1 MRNWKTVSTAIIVGL
16 LTIWLAI
23 VLFTST
29 RHEFWRD
36 EVRALSIARAAHSPL
51 DIFRIRNEGHPAL
64 WYLLLYL
71 CKSIVDS
78 PLVLPVLSITIAF
91 AAVVLFLFRAPF
103 PLWLRALFIFSAL
116 PLYEYSVMARNYGIS
131 MLLFFI
137 AAALYRE
144 RDEHPLW
151 LAFVLALL
159 ANTNIHSAMLV
170 GLVAIVWMWD
180 FVARKKAGA
189 IQLSV
194 LSLCFGLAII
204 VAGLALCLVVALPT
218 KDTIVTRAYSVTAK
232 QVFAALLDTVWRPQ
246 IGVLLYLLI
255 FCLLRRVDLFLAGLG
270 GLIGFGVFFRVAYP
284 GSYRHQGIFLV
295 FVLFLYWLTA
305 ESPAETTLPTKIR
318 RWLDVGFKIGL
329 YGALPALLLG
339 NVYKDKVIIVDIK
352 REMSSSQ
359 AFGAFLNQSNA
370 YRNAIIVAEPAFFVE
385 SLPFYA
391 TNAIYLPREH
401 RFGNWAAFDAKA
413 DPDLSLGQVLS
424 IARDLQTQRSQP
436 VLIVLGKWPPKQHKD
451 GFRMTL
457 YGRWK
462 FSWTTNELDEADRTL
477 TQVADF
483 NKALTAE
490 NYKVMAFK

>member
-1 MRNWKTVSTAIIVGL
+1 
-16 LTIWLAI
+16 
-23 VLFTST
+23 
-29 RHEFWRD
+29 
-36 EVRALSIARAAHSPL
+36 
-51 DIFRIRNEGHPAL
+51 
-64 WYLLLYL
+64 
-71 CKSIVDS
+71 
-78 PLVLPVLSITIAF
+78 
-91 AAVVLFLFRAPF
+91 
-103 PLWLRALFIFSAL
+103 
-116 PLYEYSVMARNYGIS
+116 
-131 MLLFFI
+131 
-137 AAALYRE
+137 
-144 RDEHPLW
+144 
-151 LAFVLALL
+151 
-159 ANTNIHSAMLV
+159 
-170 GLVAIVWMWD
+170 
-180 FVARKKAGA
+180 
-189 IQLSV
+189 
-194 LSLCFGLAII
+194 
-204 VAGLALCLVVALPT
+204 
-218 KDTIVTRAYSVTAK
+218 
-232 QVFAALLDTVWRPQ
+232 
-246 IGVLLYLLI
+246 
-255 FCLLRRVDLFLAGLG
+255 
-270 GLIGFGVFFRVAYP
+270 LIGFGVFFRVVYP

-295 FVLFLYWLTA
+295 FVLFLYWLTV

-318 RWLDVGFKIGL
+318 RWLDAGFKIGL

-352 REMSSSQ
+352 KEMSSSQ

-391 TNAIYLPREH
+391 ANAIYLPREH

-436 VLIVLGKWPPKQHKD
+436 VLIVLGKWPPKRHKD

>member
-1 MRNWKTVSTAIIVGL
+1 
-16 LTIWLAI
+16 
-23 VLFTST
+23 
-29 RHEFWRD
+29 
-36 EVRALSIARAAHSPL
+36 
-51 DIFRIRNEGHPAL
+51 
-64 WYLLLYL
+64 
-71 CKSIVDS
+71 
-78 PLVLPVLSITIAF
+78 
-91 AAVVLFLFRAPF
+91 
-103 PLWLRALFIFSAL
+103 
-116 PLYEYSVMARNYGIS
+116 
-131 MLLFFI
+131 
-137 AAALYRE
+137 
-144 RDEHPLW
+144 
-151 LAFVLALL
+151 
-159 ANTNIHSAMLV
+159 
-170 GLVAIVWMWD
+170 
-180 FVARKKAGA
+180 
-189 IQLSV
+189 
-194 LSLCFGLAII
+194 
-204 VAGLALCLVVALPT
+204 
-218 KDTIVTRAYSVTAK
+218 
-232 QVFAALLDTVWRPQ
+232 
-246 IGVLLYLLI
+246 
-255 FCLLRRVDLFLAGLG
+255 
-270 GLIGFGVFFRVAYP
+270 LIGFGVFFRVAYP

-370 YRNAIIVAEPAFFVE
+370 YRNAIIVAEPAFVVE

-401 RFGNWAAFDAKA
+401 RFGNWVAFDAKA

-436 VLIVLGKWPPKQHKD
+436 VLIVLGKWQTKKHKD

-462 FSWTTNELDEADRTL
+462 FSWTTNDLDEADRTL